1 MSGFNFGQIG
11 NIISELFDTDYV
23 DIKRDSSGQLQEV
36 YSNIECHIA
45 FTSTDN
51 PNPETVDIKPI
62 IQSLTVHFPL
72 WVDVKNNDFIIAK
85 RMSNDGKLLA
95 TYSGRC
101 GNPIVSQGRQKV
113 LVAMVAT
120 ESEEPTPPPPINPVQ
135 ITVQFISN
143 NVEIQDSSVY
153 QVEKGNDFTL
163 SAPIIDNYIASDCDI
178 DGVLQGTTTAIIS
191 DIQQEHIIKFIYQ
204 ASSVSTGFRFLVK
217 GLYTKNDGSLAN
229 GWHLYKEIPI
239 DSITENEGIYTITCD
254 DINIEH
260 EDNGKMLSIV
270 TGAKLVLTPDNTY
283 IKVGSE
289 NEMRISGGKITF
301 TAKEFTPTTE
311 EADAYLCRWYD

>member
-23 DIKRDSSGQLQEV
+23 DIKRDTSGQLQEI
-36 YSNIECHIA
+36 YSNILCHIA

-62 IQSLTVHFPL
+62 IQSLTIHFPL

-85 RMSNDGKLLA
+85 RMDNNGNLLA
-95 TYSGRC
+95 VYSGRC

-113 LVAMVAT
+113 LVTMSGT
-120 ESEEPTPPPPINPVQ
+120 ESETPTPIPPKNPIN
-135 ITVQFISN
+135 INIEYLSN
-143 NVEIQDSSVY
+143 DVHIQDSTVFEI
-153 QVEKGNDFTL
+153 EKGNDFTL
-163 SAPIIDNYIASDCDI
+163 SAPLIDNYSAVDCEI
-178 DGVLQGTTTAIIS
+178 DGELQGSTTAIIT
-191 DIQQEHIIKFIYQ
+191 DVQAEHTVKFIYES
-204 ASSVSTGFRFLVK
+204 SSVSNGFRFLVK

-229 GWHLYKEIPI
+229 GYHLYKKINI
-239 DSITENEGIYTITCD
+239 DSISENENVYTITCD

-270 TGAKLVLTPDNTY
+270 KGAKLLLVPNDLFVQVTDIISKQNG
-283 IKVGSE
+283 KV
-289 NEMRISGGKITF
+289 TF
-301 TAKEFTPTTE
+301 NVVQFTPSQDE
-311 EADAYLCRWYD
+311 LNAYVCDWY

>member
-1 MSGFNFGQIG
+1 MRGFNFGQIG

-23 DIKRDSSGQLQEV
+23 DIKRDTSGQLQEI

-85 RMSNDGKLLA
+85 RMDNNGNLLA
-95 TYSGRC
+95 VYSGRC

-113 LVAMVAT
+113 LVTMSGT
-120 ESEEPTPPPPINPVQ
+120 ESETPTPIPPKNPININIEYLSNDVQ
-135 ITVQFISN
+135 
-143 NVEIQDSSVY
+143 IQDSTVFEI
-153 QVEKGNDFTL
+153 EKGNDFTL
-163 SAPIIDNYIASDCDI
+163 SAPLIDNYSAIDCEI
-178 DGVLQGTTTAIIS
+178 DGELQGSTTAIIT
-191 DIQQEHIIKFIYQ
+191 DVQAGHIVKFIYES
-204 ASSVSTGFRFLVK
+204 SSVSNGFRFLVK

-229 GWHLYKEIPI
+229 GYHLYKKINI
-239 DSITENEGIYTITCD
+239 DLISENESVYTITCD

-270 TGAKLVLTPDNTY
+270 KGTKLVLVPNDLFVQVTDIISKQNG
-283 IKVGSE
+283 KV
-289 NEMRISGGKITF
+289 TF
-301 TAKEFTPTTE
+301 NAIQFTPTQDE
-311 EADAYLCRWYD
+311 LNAYVCDWY

>member
-23 DIKRDSSGQLQEV
+23 DIKRDTSGQLQEI
-36 YSNIECHIA
+36 YSNILCHIA

-62 IQSLTVHFPL
+62 IQSLTIHFPL

-85 RMSNDGKLLA
+85 RMDNNGNLLA
-95 TYSGRC
+95 VYSGRC

-113 LVAMVAT
+113 LVTMSGT
-120 ESEEPTPPPPINPVQ
+120 ESETPTPIPPKNPIN
-135 ITVQFISN
+135 INIEYLSN
-143 NVEIQDSSVY
+143 DIHIQDSTVFEI
-153 QVEKGNDFTL
+153 EKGNDFTL
-163 SAPIIDNYIASDCDI
+163 SAPLIDNYSAVDCEI
-178 DGVLQGTTTAIIS
+178 DGELQGSTTAIIT
-191 DIQQEHIIKFIYQ
+191 DVQAEHTVKFIYES
-204 ASSVSTGFRFLVK
+204 SSVSNGFRFLVK

-229 GWHLYKEIPI
+229 GYHLYKKINI
-239 DSITENEGIYTITCD
+239 DSISENENVYTITCD

-270 TGAKLVLTPDNTY
+270 KGAKLLLVPNDLFVQVTDITNKQNG
-283 IKVGSE
+283 KV
-289 NEMRISGGKITF
+289 TF
-301 TAKEFTPTTE
+301 NVVQFTPTQDE
-311 EADAYLCRWYD
+311 LNAYICDWY